1 MFMIRRAAL
10 SSAICAIAIIA
21 ALPGRVSAQATQGP
35 PLSPRDTARASIGG
49 ATVLVDYGAPSKRGR
64 VIFGGLV
71 PWNAV
76 WRTGANAATQ
86 LETSADLV
94 IGGTTVPAGKYT
106 LFTLPTPK
114 GVSLIVNRETGQWG
128 TDYRAERDFVR
139 IPMRTASV
147 ASPVERMRIAL
158 EPAGQ
163 VHLMKLTWDTTEWS
177 VPVARK
183 QP

>member
-1 MFMIRRAAL
+1 MSVIRRAAL
-10 SSAICAIAIIA
+10 ATAICLTA
-21 ALPGRVSAQATQGP
+21 ALPARSGAQAAQGP
-35 PLSPRDTARASIGG
+35 PASPRDTARATVGG
-49 ATVLVDYGAPSKRGR
+49 ATVIVDYGAPSKRGR

-71 PWNAV
+71 PWDQV

-94 IGGTTVPAGKYT
+94 VGGTTIPAGKYT

-128 TDYRAERDFVR
+128 TDYKADRDLVR

-147 ASPVERMRIAL
+147 ASPVERLKIAL
-158 EPAGQ
+158 EPAGKAY
-163 VHLMKLTWDTTEWS
+163 VMKVTWDTTEWS

-183 QP
+183 

>member
-1 MFMIRRAAL
+1 MSMIRRAAL
-10 SSAICAIAIIA
+10 ASAICITA
-21 ALPGRVSAQATQGP
+21 ALPARSGAQATQGP
-35 PLSPRDTARASIGG
+35 LLSPRDTARASIGG
-49 ATVLVDYGAPSKRGR
+49 VTVVVDYGAPSKRGR

-71 PWNAV
+71 PWNEV

-94 IGGTTVPAGKYT
+94 VGGTAIPAGKYT

-128 TDYRAERDFVR
+128 TDYKAERDFVR
-139 IPMRTASV
+139 IPMRTASLT
-147 ASPVERMRIAL
+147 SPIERFRIAF
-158 EPAGQ
+158 EPAGNGH
-163 VHLMKLTWDTTEWS
+163 VMKLTWDTTEWS

-183 QP
+183 